1 MTKDKLQIVDDSGMS
16 REAQIPV
23 IVSASRSTDIPAFYG
38 DWFMSR
44 LRKGHVMWR
53 NPFNGQ
59 PLYVSF
65 AKTRVVVFW
74 TKNPKPMLSH
84 LDELDAMGLH
94 YYFQFTLNDY
104 VAEGLEPNVPMVE
117 TRIETFRELSR
128 RIGRNRVIWRLDPLM
143 LTNMISVDDLLHKAK
158 RIGNEL
164 AGFAARMVFSFVD
177 LDVYGSVQENLKKD
191 GVSAR
196 EFTEEEM
203 HRFAKG
209 LSEFNRKWRFQF
221 GTCAEKVDL
230 AQYGIEHNRCV
241 DDRLMAQEFGD
252 DRELMDFLGFDHP
265 PCHDIFGSLVRKDAK
280 SRKDKGQRE
289 ACGCV
294 VSKDIGAYNTC
305 PHMCR
310 YCYANHMSSL
320 VAKNHEMFLRNP
332 KNESIV

>member
-1 MTKDKLQIVDDSGMS
+1 MTKDKIQITDDSGTN
-16 REAQIPV
+16 REAQAPV

-38 DWFMSR
+38 DWLMNR

-65 AKTRVVVFW
+65 AKTRVLVFW
-74 TKNPKPMLSH
+74 TKNPKPLLVH

-104 VAEGLEPNVPMVE
+104 VAEGLEPHVPIVD
-117 TRIETFRELSR
+117 TRIETFRELSGR
-128 RIGRNRVIWRLDPLM
+128 VGRNRVIWRFDPLM
-143 LTNMISVDDLLHKAK
+143 LTDTISVDALLCKAK
-158 RIGNEL
+158 RIGDEL
-164 AGFAARMVFSFVD
+164 AGFTSRMVFSFVD
-177 LDVYGSVQENLKKD
+177 LDVYGSVKANLKKD
-191 GVSAR
+191 GVSTR
-196 EFTEEEM
+196 EFTGEEM

-209 LSEFNRKWRFQF
+209 LSEFNRKWKFQL
-221 GTCAEKVDL
+221 GTCAEKVDFSE
-230 AQYGIEHNRCV
+230 YGIEHNRCV

-252 DRELMDFLGFDHP
+252 DRELMDFLGFDNP
-265 PCHDIFGSLVRKDAK
+265 PCHDIFGSLVRKDTK

-310 YCYANHMSSL
+310 YCYANHISFL
-320 VAKNHEMFLRNP
+320 VVKNHETCLRNAQ
-332 KNESIV
+332 KESIM

>member
-1 MTKDKLQIVDDSGMS
+1 MTKDKIQITDDSGTN
-16 REAQIPV
+16 REAQPPV
-23 IVSASRSTDIPAFYG
+23 IVSASRATDIPAFYG
-38 DWFMSR
+38 DWLMNR

-65 AKTRVVVFW
+65 AKTRVFVFW
-74 TKNPKPMLSH
+74 TKNPKPMLAH

-117 TRIETFRELSR
+117 TRIETFQELSR
-128 RIGRNRVIWRLDPLM
+128 RIGRNRVIWRLDPLL
-143 LTNMISVDDLLHKAK
+143 LTNTLSVDDLLYKAK
-158 RIGNEL
+158 RIGDEL
-164 AGFAARMVFSFVD
+164 AGFTVRMVFSFVD
-177 LDVYGSVQENLKKD
+177 LDVYSSVQANLRKD

-196 EFTEEEM
+196 EFTGKEM

-209 LSEFNRKWRFQF
+209 LSDLNREWKFQL
-221 GTCAEKVDL
+221 GTCAEKADL
-230 AQYGIEHNRCV
+230 SEYGIEHNRCV
-241 DDRLMAQEFGD
+241 DDRLMAQEFGN
-252 DRELMDFLGFDHP
+252 DRELMNFLGFDHP
-265 PCHDIFGSLVRKDAK
+265 PSHDIFGSLVRKDAK
-280 SRKDKGQRE
+280 CRKDKGQRE

-320 VAKNHEMFLRNP
+320 VAKNHEIFLRNL
-332 KNESIV
+332 KKESIV